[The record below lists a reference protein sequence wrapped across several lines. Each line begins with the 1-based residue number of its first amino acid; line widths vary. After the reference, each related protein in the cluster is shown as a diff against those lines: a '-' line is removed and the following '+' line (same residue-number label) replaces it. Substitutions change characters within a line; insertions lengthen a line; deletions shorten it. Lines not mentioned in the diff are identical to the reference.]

1 MKLGALFHFIDMRSP
16 SFFLLDFARRI
27 SFVGWQPEWMP
38 WAKAIIRKYL
48 RWWRKWVLCFNL
60 AARSIAAG
68 HQAEQKKNTKRKLL
82 AGNGCAMCVQTIRTE
97 REKTLQIADPICTAT
112 MRCSSLIWTQF
123 ARACLCDDV
132 HHALILM
139 ISCLWAV
146 WLCGVCLYVDRI

>member
-68 HQAEQKKNTKRKLL
+68 HQAEQKKKHQKKTASWKWMCDVCSNNPHWTRENAANCRSHLY
-82 AGNGCAMCVQTIRTE
+82 GDNEMFIINMNSIRSCMFMRRRTPRTDTNDIVSMGCVT
-97 REKTLQIADPICTAT
+97 
-112 MRCSSLIWTQF
+112 
-123 ARACLCDDV
+123 
-132 HHALILM
+132 
-139 ISCLWAV
+139 V
-146 WLCGVCLYVDRI
+146 WSVSVCG